1 MRGRLSF
8 GLKTSQI
15 GLTYDEI
22 RDLWLEADQL
32 PVFEH
37 AWLWDH
43 MLPIRG
49 DAGLATLE
57 AWTLLSAL
65 AAQTQRLRPG
75 VIVTSNRFRLPTLLA
90 KMAATVDH
98 VARGRLILGLG
109 AGGHRFADPAA
120 AAMVQREFDAYGM
133 PVVSAGEAVGALG
146 ESLSIINRMWTLD
159 EAFDFNGRYY
169 QLTGALCEPKP
180 IQRPGPPILIAA
192 SGERTGLRLVAQYAS
207 IWNCPTADP
216 VEFRHK
222 SEVLDEY
229 CRAIGRDPS
238 EIGRL
243 QQIIVPFDDAEG
255 ARRELSQWIDAGCT
269 YLVLAPRPPLRTARE
284 LAREIIEPVLETV
297 QEAIH

>member
-8 GLKTSQI
+8 GLKTTQM

-49 DAGLATLE
+49 DPRGATLE

-65 AAQTQRLRPG
+65 AAQTRRLQLG

-109 AGGHRFADPAA
+109 AGGHRFADPPTAA
-120 AAMVQREFDAYGM
+120 LVQREFDAYGM
-133 PVVSAGEAVGALG
+133 PVVTAGEAVRALG
-146 ESLSIINRMWTLD
+146 EALSIISSMWTLD
-159 EAFDFNGRYY
+159 EPFDFNGRYY
-169 QLTGALCEPKP
+169 RLTGAVCEPKP

-192 SGERTGLRLVAQYAS
+192 SGERTGLRLVAQYANL
-207 IWNCPTADP
+207 WNCPTADP
-216 VEFRHK
+216 LEFRHK

-238 EIGRL
+238 GIARL
-243 QQIIVPFDDAEG
+243 QQVIVSFDDVEA
-255 ARRELSQWIDAGCT
+255 ARRQLREWIEAGCT
-269 YLVLAPRPPLRTARE
+269 HLVLAPRPPLRAAYE
-284 LAREIIEPVLETV
+284 LVREIIEPVLESV
-297 QEAIH
+297 QEAVH